1 MDSGFVQQRASRSSE
16 HGGARLKF
24 IMVILVVVI
33 VGYAGYLYVP
43 VAYQAY
49 YLKDL
54 MQHKVDV
61 AATQGYPVAWVT
73 DQLKKS
79 ATDYNIP
86 PNAVITPTQQES
98 RVYCRV
104 QFTRPIEFPGYTYM
118 YEFDYTA
125 KSTTFF
131 SVK

>member
-1 MDSGFVQQRASRSSE
+1 MDRKSVQRRLSRSGE

-24 IMVILVVVI
+24 IMVVLVVAI
-33 VGYAGYLYVP
+33 IGYAGYLYIP

-54 MQHKVDV
+54 MQHDVDV
-61 AATQGYPVAWVT
+61 AATQGYPVAWVG

-79 ATDYNIP
+79 AAEYNIP
-86 PNAVITPTQQES
+86 ANAVITPIQQEN
-98 RVYCRV
+98 RVFCRV
-104 QFTRPIEFPGYTYM
+104 QFTRPIEFPGYTYQ

-131 SVK
+131 SIK

>member
-1 MDSGFVQQRASRSSE
+1 MERRLVKRQASRSGE

-24 IMVILVVVI
+24 ILVVLVVVV

-43 VAYQAY
+43 VAYQSY
-49 YLKDL
+49 YIKDL
-54 MQHKVDV
+54 MQHDVDV
-61 AATQGYPVAWVT
+61 AAAQGHPVAWVA

-86 PNAVITPTQQES
+86 PNAVITPTQEEN
-98 RVYCRV
+98 RVVCRL
-104 QFTRPIEFPGYTYM
+104 QFTRSIEFPGYTYV
-118 YEFDYTA
+118 YEFDHTA

-131 SVK
+131 SIK